1 MTERSR
7 AECRY
12 RQRTPFCLL
21 IPFSSSTPFHF
32 NEKLGCTH
40 AREACV
46 GAEQLGCAPF
56 ARAPRFT
63 ASQSLCVLITHKTHR
78 LAFVETLLKFRYPR
92 LARVNPRIGA
102 KFRLRPGL
110 WAACRR
116 RAGRAGRVP
125 CKWLRAFTSI
135 YERLRAFTSKYDSLR
150 ACSSAPGR
158 VSSRFVA
165 SGRAKCS
172 FIVFGHVWARR
183 VYERVQAR
191 QVAFSRANFFF
202 VFGHVRARL
211 GVFFRHFS
219 SFLVILRHSS
229 SQNGFFGN
237 GGQRAVAAPAGQGG
251 QQFAAHGSPA
261 QGAGWAKWHGIH
273 LKSVCSCGRAAA
285 ALVRLAHKCT
295 TKAGRLQF
303 LEIPGGIS
311 EWGSVSDLL

>member
-92 LARVNPRIGA
+92 LARVNPRIGT

-172 FIVFGHVWARR
+172 FFVFGHVWARR

-219 SFLVILRHSS
+219 SFLVILRPKMAFS
-229 SQNGFFGN
+229 GMAGN
-237 GGQRAVAAPAGQGG
+237 GRLRQRLGREGSSLLRMVPAP
-251 QQFAAHGSPA
+251 
-261 QGAGWAKWHGIH
+261 GAGCVKWHGIH
-273 LKSVCSCGRAAA
+273 LKSVCSCGMAAA
-285 ALVRLAHKCT
+285 ALVRLAHNCT
-295 TKAGRLQF
+295 TKAGRLQ
-303 LEIPGGIS
+303 LLGIPGGIS